1 MQQSA
6 GLEVVSQEKF
16 IKFME
21 ETHGNS
27 TYSMR
32 LVDYRN
38 GDSGRQFRLND
49 RAIAEIRYTKACGQ
63 VWLIEK
69 TVDVPEPQPN
79 IVHYVAATESGI
91 TIMTSE
97 TKMRT
102 ELFTQLIVNK
112 VEKPPVCVFVD
123 DGTTLPVAMDRL
135 AQAYKVVYAEEAW
148 LDALLYELPAY
159 ADVLQ
164 EVGKQKMKTDITPEL
179 TISFYVQT
187 VPMTRFV

>member
-6 GLEVVSQEKF
+6 GLEVVSHERF
-16 IKFME
+16 CKFME
-21 ETHGNS
+21 ETHRDS
-27 TYSMR
+27 PYSVRM
-32 LVDYRN
+32 VDYRN
-38 GDSGRQFRLND
+38 GDSGREFRLND
-49 RAIAEIRYTKACGQ
+49 RAIAEIRLTKACGK

-69 TVDVPEPQPN
+69 TVEVPEPQPD
-79 IVHYVAATESGI
+79 IVHYVAASESGI

-112 VEKPPVCVFVD
+112 VEKPPICVFVD
-123 DGTTLPVAMDRL
+123 DGTTLPVALDRL
-135 AQAYKVVYAEEAW
+135 EQAYKVVYAEEAW
-148 LDALLYELPAY
+148 LAALLYELPAY

-179 TISFYVQT
+179 TIAFYVQT